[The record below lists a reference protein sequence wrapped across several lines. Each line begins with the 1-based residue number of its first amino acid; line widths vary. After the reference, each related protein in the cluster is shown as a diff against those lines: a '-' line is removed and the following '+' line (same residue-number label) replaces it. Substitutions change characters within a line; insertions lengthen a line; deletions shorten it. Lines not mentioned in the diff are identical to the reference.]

1 MTVDG
6 VLWHKILSLSLFSS
20 LLFRS
25 VFHIDF
31 INNIWL
37 NYKMKYSSFTIPKL
51 TIESIGQNLNF
62 NS

>member
-6 VLWHKILSLSLFSS
+6 VLWHKILSLSHFSS

-37 NYKMKYSSFTIPKL
+37 NYKIKYSFFTILKL
-51 TIESIGQNLNF
+51 TIESIGQSLNF